1 MGEVQGS
8 TKLLQDDAPDATF
21 SSAGSRKGQNKGIVS
36 ILTMLKEDLQDEI
49 KNAAKEE
56 AATHAKFDAEDYK
69 DFKTQDEEYLSEIKP
84 DCDWMLVNFDARKEA
99 RAQEMQGLVEAE
111 ALLEGAVPG
120 EMPTGL

>member
-49 KNAAKEE
+49 KNGAKEE
-56 AATHAKFDAEDYK
+56 AATHAKFEAAVADAKATIARLTERKTNLEESIATAEDSIASSKADK
-69 DFKTQDEEYLSEIKP
+69 DD
-84 DCDWMLVNFDARKEA
+84 
-99 RAQEMQGLVEAE
+99 
-111 ALLEGAVPG
+111 
-120 EMPTGL
+120 